1 MRQFGFMN
9 AECQARGIAMNL
21 YKGWQ
26 EGFHWKELSADG
38 PCVCVSLME
47 AEDFTED
54 ERTAA
59 TDMLMREGVARM
71 IALIKSE
78 SVILMPSG
86 L

>member
-1 MRQFGFMN
+1 MRL
-9 AECQARGIAMNL
+9 C
-21 YKGWQ
+21 KGWQ
-26 EGFHWKELSADG
+26 EGLHWKDMSADG
-38 PCVCVSLME
+38 PRICVLLME

>member
-1 MRQFGFMN
+1 M
-9 AECQARGIAMNL
+9 
-21 YKGWQ
+21 
-26 EGFHWKELSADG
+26 SADG
-38 PCVCVSLME
+38 PRICVLLME

-78 SVILMPSG
+78 SVVLMSSG